1 MQYAWQYIAI
11 PEDSKT
17 LNAASVARTEALI
30 LTILLPTRIAVRN
43 CSGFSSNLETIFAFL
58 FPVSARCLIL
68 ILPTESSAVSESEK
82 KAENTISTDMI
93 IISIVI
99 HESIGY
105 LINSYN
111 IDKVKNLT
119 ANGWCK
125 ILWCC

>member
-1 MQYAWQYIAI
+1 
-11 PEDSKT
+11 
-17 LNAASVARTEALI
+17 
-30 LTILLPTRIAVRN
+30 
-43 CSGFSSNLETIFAFL
+43 
-58 FPVSARCLIL
+58 
-68 ILPTESSAVSESEK
+68 AVSESEK

-119 ANGWCK
+119 ANGESK
-125 ILWCC
+125 ILGPVIKKQLATETRRSLSYYFSVSLCLRG